1 MRSLDI
7 NPEPLLMFNDFLVI
21 YIQLCEVE
29 IPILVLLHFIQT
41 VMAIY
46 PATCSKTDRFNVIK
60 YSLKIFS

>member
-29 IPILVLLHFIQT
+29 IPILILLHFIQT
-41 VMAIY
+41 VMAKNI
-46 PATCSKTDRFNVIK
+46 SRNMFKDRSV
-60 YSLKIFS
+60 LM